1 MSETM
6 EARPAGVV
14 EINNKLYMPDA
25 RGGYVPL
32 ELVKP
37 QHQLEDQAVRTVI
50 SYALELSAQIARFKG
65 HTFDDLSA
73 LDELLAEQYQVKRGG
88 QKGNRTYQ
96 THDGLMKIQVA
107 MADQIDFGPEL
118 QQAKALIDEC
128 LKEWT
133 DDGRAEIRAIVLRA
147 FKVEKEGQINKAEL
161 FALLRLEI
169 EDPRWKSAMAAIH
182 DAIRITGAKQYFRFY
197 TRPTPADRW
206 TAVTIDLAQAPAAS
220 EPARNAWKEIAENA
234 ERHALKPV
242 QFVMRDQ

>member
-1 MSETM
+1 MNDT
-6 EARPAGVV
+6 AQVTPAGVV
-14 EINNKLYMPDA
+14 EINGKQYMPDA

-37 QHQLEDQAVRTVI
+37 QHALEDQAVRNI
-50 SYALELSAQIARFKG
+50 MAHARALSAQIARFKG

-73 LDELLAEQYQVKRGG
+73 LDDLLADQYQVRRGG
-88 QKGNRTYQ
+88 QKGNRTYMS
-96 THDGLMKIQVA
+96 HDGLEKIQVA

-169 EDPRWKSAMAAIH
+169 KDPRWLNAMAAIH
-182 DAIRITGAKQYFRFY
+182 DAIRVTGSKQYFRFY
-197 TRPTPADRW
+197 ERSSPTAKF
-206 TAVTIDLAQAPAAS
+206 TAVTIDLAQA
-220 EPARNAWKEIAENA
+220 
-234 ERHALKPV
+234 
-242 QFVMRDQ
+242 

>member
-1 MSETM
+1 MGETM
-6 EARPAGVV
+6 QNAPVGVI
-14 EINNKLYMPDA
+14 EINGKQYMPDA
-25 RGGYVPL
+25 RGGFVPL

-37 QHQLEDQAVRTVI
+37 QHALEDQAVRKI
-50 SYALELSAQIARFKG
+50 MDYARTLSAQIARFKG

-73 LDELLAEQYQVKRGG
+73 LDELLAEQYRVKRGG
-88 QKGNRTYQ
+88 QKGNRTYMS
-96 THDGLMKIQVA
+96 HDGLEKIQVA

-169 EDPRWKSAMAAIH
+169 ADERWKRAMSAIH
-182 DAIRITGAKQYFRFY
+182 DAIRITGSKQYFRFY
-197 TRPTPADRW
+197 ERPNPNAKW
-206 TAVTIDLAQAPAAS
+206 SAVTIDLAQA
-220 EPARNAWKEIAENA
+220 
-234 ERHALKPV
+234 
-242 QFVMRDQ
+242 